1 MSLITL
7 FSAVFTTMMLACYAE
22 HPVITVVGKILWERS
37 VRQEKRTTMGEMRKL
52 GTLLKAANDISAKD
66 DFTGTDMLHP
76 TNFRTVVEA
85 LNFITAKED
94 NSIKAGLKLSLG
106 YLLKKA
112 ARFTKCELI
121 IDGTAT
127 NVGIVISRWF
137 SNVSASTAT
146 DVGTVISLWFGDV
159 SARTSTEVGTAEISR

>member
-1 MSLITL
+1 MSLITNTVL
-7 FSAVFTTMMLACYAE
+7 SSFHNDDVGMLCRTD
-22 HPVITVVGKILWERS
+22 PMITVVGKILWERS

-52 GTLLKAANDISAKD
+52 GTRLKAAKDISEKD

-94 NSIKAGLKLSLG
+94 NSIEAGLKLSLG

-112 ARFTKCELI
+112 ARFTKCKLI
-121 IDGTAT
+121 IDGKDEEVKET
-127 NVGIVISRWF
+127 NFCHCLMDHGDTC
-137 SNVSASTAT
+137 STHPKY
-146 DVGTVISLWFGDV
+146 S
-159 SARTSTEVGTAEISR
+159 